1 MVYQDITARQGEKKL
16 LPRGYGVRVT
26 TGERLYELFL
36 RLRRAAERAWASP
49 MYAPAL
55 VALSAL
61 FLFAGAPLGGC
72 VVLGCLAV
80 FQLLLCADLM
90 AVLLPLLLYSILATG
105 FYGKYEP
112 YIAQWPLYAAALAAL
127 ILHLCWYPA
136 APAAAQRLS
145 PSMEAVSAALLLGG
159 LGSIS
164 AREYFSPVA
173 LYYTLGL
180 GVGMLLCYRLF
191 RSRLTRARSYDV
203 LRRFL
208 EILYYTGV
216 FTGLTVLAAYLTHAS
231 SFLRN
236 FAALYLPSR
245 NMYAMLLLM
254 ALPAACLPKANGGAH
269 FGGLAFLYLSLL
281 LTGSRSG
288 LLFGTLLL
296 GASLVYIYRRNP
308 DKRRVYRIWALLA
321 AIPASA
327 LIFLLARALFASRM
341 TDGLLISAQDSR
353 VTFFIQALRDF
364 MSNPAFG
371 RGVGY
376 MGNSSIFLRDSGCI
390 VWYHNLFAQ
399 VLGSMGL
406 VGAAAYGW
414 HYVERLRLLLRKRGS
429 LVAVAALSYAGMFL
443 LSMTNPGEFCPLPNE
458 LLVVALFAIVE
469 SLPDKTKKN
478 ALDRK

>member
-191 RSRLTRARSYDV
+191 RSRLTRAR
-203 LRRFL
+203 
-208 EILYYTGV
+208 
-216 FTGLTVLAAYLTHAS
+216 
-231 SFLRN
+231 
-236 FAALYLPSR
+236 
-245 NMYAMLLLM
+245 
-254 ALPAACLPKANGGAH
+254 
-269 FGGLAFLYLSLL
+269 
-281 LTGSRSG
+281 
-288 LLFGTLLL
+288 
-296 GASLVYIYRRNP
+296 
-308 DKRRVYRIWALLA
+308 
-321 AIPASA
+321 
-327 LIFLLARALFASRM
+327 
-341 TDGLLISAQDSR
+341 
-353 VTFFIQALRDF
+353 
-364 MSNPAFG
+364 
-371 RGVGY
+371 
-376 MGNSSIFLRDSGCI
+376 
-390 VWYHNLFAQ
+390 
-399 VLGSMGL
+399 
-406 VGAAAYGW
+406 
-414 HYVERLRLLLRKRGS
+414 
-429 LVAVAALSYAGMFL
+429 
-443 LSMTNPGEFCPLPNE
+443 
-458 LLVVALFAIVE
+458 
-469 SLPDKTKKN
+469 
-478 ALDRK
+478 